1 MIGFIVRHRSS
12 GLGKIVRSG
21 QGGIQVRFFQDGS
34 EATFDKDAFDEGD
47 LQRACLGLGTVC
59 ATTNGECT
67 VNAISRRPTSA
78 QPARYEVT
86 YTAAGLRGEV
96 PEVELTPLKEAAAKD
111 PLGLLAALQAEG
123 YPVFQAREALVDALA
138 RLTRQGSG
146 LRALLSSRID
156 LRPHQ
161 AYVAGVVLLDRRR
174 RYLLA
179 DEVGLGKTIEAGIV
193 IHDLLSTKPDARALV
208 LCPGALTQQWLCEM
222 YAKFGGQVFTLL
234 ELHDQQAIDWKA
246 LRKVIAPLAGSAYRQ
261 AANFAGVPWDM
272 VVVDEAHH
280 LLASTVLYDFVQGL
294 SRSSASLLLL
304 SAIPASRREDEF
316 LRLLALLEPDRYTP
330 DVIKDTG
337 RFQELYNEQRDIGR
351 KLRLLRR
358 RLDGIA
364 SGEFTAAEAAEHAR
378 DLPSLPAL
386 TEDSALRGMIASLDP
401 QSAAFCQELQAV
413 LHYVGDSYRIN
424 RRILRNRRQ
433 RLIEEEQLTRIERRP
448 AFHPY
453 EPDQLEHEVV
463 QAALALLEAGKER
476 NVSEELL
483 LPFARVLL
491 HSLVHPDAVHDVL
504 SELAQAK
511 AFQMNDK
518 RRDFIALGHLAGY
531 GDWGQYCRLLCGAI
545 RRHLPEERIADALA
559 AAQRW
564 WQDESG
570 FTRWN
575 ELVTFLAAAARAR
588 KASPPKLLLFAGF
601 PGVALDLAE
610 RLRARFGPE
619 AVTEFRSDL
628 QREEKEANVRRFR
641 GNRATW
647 IMVSDETGGEG
658 RNFQFAAE
666 LIHFDNPWYASRV
679 EQRIG
684 RLDRLGREKEDC
696 TDVVSHVFF
705 NEWAPEAGLVRC
717 YAEGLQVYT
726 QSMSG
731 LEFALREV
739 ERTLVRLAIDEGS
752 EGLAGY
758 APTVRGVAEEERAR
772 DDSDAVLDEASFE
785 REAAERYRRI
795 SQSEAREK
803 DVEEAL
809 TAYVKMVAS
818 DRSAKARSDD
828 EYPEGVWALR
838 PDAFPRG
845 WLPEGV
851 GEGLTEWKGTFR
863 RRIAQERP
871 DLHFFNV
878 GHPLFDALV
887 QSLTALTTGRTY
899 AIDVKAHGRSPWMG
913 FEFAFFPA
921 PDLAALGNNLG
932 LVNQARQLFE
942 VTPLHLFCRYHEVG
956 LEPDG
961 SALRS
966 LRESLDRRDK
976 DRTWWNLTKMKA
988 VHLQE
993 QLLAQDWQQK
1003 VRAAYD
1009 LARAEAQRH
1018 FAEHLAGDL
1027 GAEQGRLQELE
1038 RQVKREGGAQELAP
1052 IAALRQALLNW
1063 KVELDSAGFLSV
1075 NGNILGKR

>member
-12 GLGKIVRSG
+12 GLGKIVRSA
-21 QGGIQVRFFQDGS
+21 QGGILVRFFQDGS
-34 EATFDKDAFDEGD
+34 EATFDKDAFEEGD
-47 LQRACLGLGTVC
+47 LHRACLGLGTVC
-59 ATTNGECT
+59 ATASGECT

-86 YTAAGLRGEV
+86 YTTAGLRGEV
-96 PEVELTPLKEAAAKD
+96 PEVELTPLREAAPKD
-111 PLGLLAALQAEG
+111 PLGLLSALQAEG

-138 RLTRQGSG
+138 RLMRQGSG

-193 IHDLLSTKPDARALV
+193 IHDLLSTKSDARVLV

-234 ELHDQQAIDWKA
+234 ELHDQQTIDWKA
-246 LRKVIAPLAGSAYRQ
+246 LRKVIAPLGSAFRQ
-261 AANFAGVPWDM
+261 ATNFAAVSWDM

-280 LLASTVLYDFVQGL
+280 LLASPVLYEFVQKL
-294 SRSSASLLLL
+294 SSSCPSLLLL

-316 LRLLALLEPDRYTP
+316 LRLLALLEPERYTP
-330 DVIKDTG
+330 EVVKDTA
-337 RFQELYNEQRDIGR
+337 RFQELYGDQRDIGR

-358 RLDGIA
+358 RLDGIP
-364 SGEFTAAEAAEHAR
+364 SGEFTPEEAVEHAR
-378 DLPSLPAL
+378 DLPSLPAVAKD
-386 TEDSALRGMIASLDP
+386 EALRAMVASLDP
-401 QSAAFCQELQAV
+401 RASTFCQDLQAV
-413 LHYVGDSYRIN
+413 LHYVGDRYRIN
-424 RRILRNRRQ
+424 RRILRNRRE

-453 EPDQLEHEVV
+453 EPDQLEHEAV
-463 QAALALLEAGKER
+463 QAARALLLSAKDRDLPED
-476 NVSEELL
+476 LL
-483 LPFARVLL
+483 VPFARLL
-491 HSLVHPDAVHDVL
+491 FHSLVHPDAAHDLL
-504 SELAQAK
+504 SGLAEAK
-511 AFQMNDK
+511 AFQPNDK
-518 RRDFIALGHLAGY
+518 GCDFIALGHLAGY
-531 GDWGQYCRLLCGAI
+531 GDWEQYCRLLCGAV
-545 RRHLPEERIADALA
+545 RRHLPQERIADALA
-559 AAQRW
+559 ATRRW
-564 WQDESG
+564 WQDESA

-575 ELVTFLAAAARAR
+575 ELATFLAGVARAK
-588 KASPPKLLLFAGF
+588 KASPPKFLLFAGF

-619 AVTEFRSDL
+619 AVAEFRSEL

-641 GNRATW
+641 SNRATW
-647 IMVSDETGGEG
+647 LMVSDETGGEG

-684 RLDRLGREKEDC
+684 RLDRLGRESEEQ

-717 YAEGLQVYT
+717 YAEGLRVYN

-739 ERTLVRLAIDEGS
+739 ERGMVGLAIDEGAD
-752 EGLAGY
+752 GLAGY
-758 APTVRGVAEEERAR
+758 APQVREVAEAERAR

-809 TAYVKMVAS
+809 TGYVKMVAS
-818 DRSAKARSDD
+818 DHSAKARSEED
-828 EYPEGVWALR
+828 YPEGIWMLR
-838 PDAFPRG
+838 TDAFPRG
-845 WLPEGV
+845 WLPESLGD
-851 GEGLTEWKGTFR
+851 GSTEWRGTFR

-887 QSLTALTTGRTY
+887 QSLVQQTSGRTY
-899 AIDVKAHGRSPWMG
+899 AVDIKAHGRTPWMG
-913 FEFAFFPA
+913 FEFVFFPV

-942 VTPLHLFCRYHEVG
+942 VTPLHLFCRYLEPG
-956 LEPDG
+956 LETDG
-961 SALRS
+961 SALRA
-966 LRESLDRRDK
+966 LRESLDRKDK

-988 VHLQE
+988 VQFQE

-1003 VRAAYD
+1003 VRSAYE
-1009 LARAEAQRH
+1009 LTRAEAERH
-1018 FAEHLAGDL
+1018 FAAQLAGDL
-1027 GAEQGRLQELE
+1027 AAEQARLDEIE
-1038 RQVKREGGAQELAP
+1038 RQVRREGGTEELGP